1 MYEQNQKLKALALFD
16 FDGTLYPH
24 DSFTGF
30 IFHALPKRHIMK
42 RGIPMIPWIL
52 AYYANLYP
60 AHKMRPR
67 LYKSMFKHISNI
79 QIQNTIAPYIQKVIK
94 QLDPLLLQQLQQH
107 IALQHDVVIVS
118 ATIDL
123 YLKDLAEQLG
133 IAFICSEVEIRD
145 DILTGAYVTADCSN
159 NQKSLRVQQLFN
171 LSQYQ
176 QVYAYG
182 NSIEDLDMLSLAH
195 QAYMHGQDSRLP
207 NISVES

>member
-1 MYEQNQKLKALALFD
+1 MHEQNQKLKALALFD

-42 RGIPMIPWIL
+42 RGIPVIPWIL
-52 AYYANLYP
+52 AYYAKLYP

-67 LYKSMFKHISNI
+67 LYRSMFKHIPNI
-79 QIQNTIAPYIQKVIK
+79 QIQSTVTPYIQKVIK

-107 IALQHDVVIVS
+107 LALQHDVVLVS

-133 IAFICSEVEIRD
+133 IAFICSEVEVRN

-159 NQKSLRVQQLFN
+159 DQKSIRVQQVFD
-171 LSQYQ
+171 LSQYHHI
-176 QVYAYG
+176 YAYG

-195 QAYMHGQDSRLP
+195 QAYMHGQDQKLP
-207 NISVES
+207 LLAVEA